1 VILVKIIER
10 NVYKSRRG
18 HTMNKF
24 KKFKKMITEK
34 FIKYEFESLEIQL
47 ETKSNLVENPFFDTL
62 SKIYFQISK
71 ISALPEFNK
80 PYITDILEDG
90 RIEFIVPEETK
101 EHPTTDK
108 FSTLEYV
115 KNSDEDAIPF
125 YTFDIMG
132 NKTGKK
138 TMENL
143 NKRELEFLLFLQNR
157 KVYRLSKNEFIQ
169 YAGTKFNSIFF
180 KNWTKMND
188 IYKNK
193 DLEEKMLYLIP
204 QYELS
209 FNTILNVLNSHMEKN
224 PDKPISLSMETKIIT
239 IFESFDK
246 KVLEVEQKMKEMKLL
261 EDEGFE
267 KSLEELLDIE
277 LDILEK
283 NEQLQREA

>member
-1 VILVKIIER
+1 
-10 NVYKSRRG
+10 
-18 HTMNKF
+18 MNKF

-34 FIKYEFESLEIQL
+34 FTNYEIDNPEIQL
-47 ETKSNLVENPFFDTL
+47 EIQNRLASSGKTKEVIKQDIIVENSFFDTL
-62 SKIYFQISK
+62 SKIFFQINK
-71 ISALPEFNK
+71 ISTLPEFNK
-80 PYITDILEDG
+80 PYITNVLEDG
-90 RIEFIVPEETK
+90 RIEFIVPKETK

-108 FSTLEYV
+108 FLTLEYV
-115 KNSDEDAIPF
+115 QSSDEDSYPF
-125 YTFDIMG
+125 YTYDILG

-138 TMENL
+138 SMDNL
-143 NKRELEFLLFLQNR
+143 SKGELEFLLFIQNR
-157 KVYRLSKNEFIQ
+157 KVYMLSKNEFIQ

-188 IYKNK
+188 IYKSK

-209 FNTILNVLNSHMEKN
+209 FNTILNVLNSHIEKN
-224 PDKPISLSMETKIIT
+224 PDKPISSSMEIKIIT

-246 KVLEVEQKMKEMKLL
+246 KVLEAEQKVKEMKLL

-277 LDILEK
+277 LGILEK
-283 NEQLQREA
+283 NEQLQQEA